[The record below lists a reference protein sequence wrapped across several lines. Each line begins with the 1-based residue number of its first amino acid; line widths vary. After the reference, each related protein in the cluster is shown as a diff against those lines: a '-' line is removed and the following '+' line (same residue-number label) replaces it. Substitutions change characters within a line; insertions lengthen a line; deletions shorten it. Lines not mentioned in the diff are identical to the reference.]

1 MQHSC
6 RRSAPNVPIVSG
18 RVMANSPL
26 GITVLKVATAFA
38 HLVAFE
44 DPAIVNLS
52 LAPRDNELICPYCKR
67 AVSVEAFHS
76 LILPFLFRLVG
87 DTTTTVMAAGNRRQ
101 FSNAR
106 HALAET
112 SSLVLV
118 EAQTLKV
125 HWQAIPTGW
134 IPATQLWRGRL
145 AGKIRR
151 EQRLRRSSRTH
162 PAVSGPRTPPHSSA
176 PLRSLTGAPTW
187 VRRGSTCR
195 PGSKTSARS
204 ADRSLTCRWTLLLRL
219 FLQMRRSRRCNLPR
233 RDDDRHR
240 DDAALLAHLHIGCV
254 EPDIWPVAL
263 QRPGEE
269 GPHLVRT
276 SRRMT
281 SGCANRRAP
290 FGVSVLAFFNR
301 CAHTQRCPEFSF
313 ISQRS

>member
-1 MQHSC
+1 
-6 RRSAPNVPIVSG
+6 
-18 RVMANSPL
+18 
-26 GITVLKVATAFA
+26 
-38 HLVAFE
+38 
-44 DPAIVNLS
+44 
-52 LAPRDNELICPYCKR
+52 
-67 AVSVEAFHS
+67 
-76 LILPFLFRLVG
+76 
-87 DTTTTVMAAGNRRQ
+87 MAAGNRRQ

-118 EAQTLKV
+118 EAADFQG
-125 HWQAIPTGW
+125 A
-134 IPATQLWRGRL
+134 L
-145 AGKIRR
+145 ASYSNRVDTSYAAVARTFGGKIRR

-254 EPDIWPVAL
+254 EPDMSPSPSSGRARRSAPCTNVAPHDL
-263 QRPGEE
+263 RVRQPTRPFRRERSLHFSTVVLTRNGAQNFHSFRSGHRPPRCTHRPMSKFQPRSAACQFQRQIY
-269 GPHLVRT
+269 V
-276 SRRMT
+276 
-281 SGCANRRAP
+281 
-290 FGVSVLAFFNR
+290 
-301 CAHTQRCPEFSF
+301 
-313 ISQRS
+313 